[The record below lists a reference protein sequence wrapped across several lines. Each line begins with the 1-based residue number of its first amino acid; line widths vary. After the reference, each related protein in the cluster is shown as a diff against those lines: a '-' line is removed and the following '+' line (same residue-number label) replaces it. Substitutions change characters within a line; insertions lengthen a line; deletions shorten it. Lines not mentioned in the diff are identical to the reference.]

1 MDVNVGF
8 GDLLTEAAGGQ
19 EALEERRFLIT
30 HVAAPGEDHGP
41 CLHHAGQVGHDP
53 QHFGPGRE
61 ELGKDGDGRKGC
73 QPWEVPKGD
82 RTCRG
87 AVTHQA
93 GGEVRSTERELE
105 VQPGG
110 DKATAVCP
118 AWAWVQMEE
127 GEEERRGGE
136 RKEEE
141 ENEK

>member
-1 MDVNVGF
+1 M
-8 GDLLTEAAGGQ
+8 
-19 EALEERRFLIT
+19 
-30 HVAAPGEDHGP
+30 P
-41 CLHHAGQVGHDP
+41 
-53 QHFGPGRE
+53 
-61 ELGKDGDGRKGC
+61 
-73 QPWEVPKGD
+73 
-82 RTCRG
+82 G

-93 GGEVRSTERELE
+93 GGEVRSTGRELE

-127 GEEERRGGE
+127 EEEERRGGE